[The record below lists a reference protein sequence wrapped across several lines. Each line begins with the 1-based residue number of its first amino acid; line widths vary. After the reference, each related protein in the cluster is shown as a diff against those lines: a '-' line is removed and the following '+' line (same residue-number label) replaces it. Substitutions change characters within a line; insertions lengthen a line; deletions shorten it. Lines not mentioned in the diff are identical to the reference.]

1 MIMHIM
7 IDVKSGYT
15 DQFMTI
21 LQSLDKNFFNEIRID
36 ESSEFA
42 KNKKYLEQ
50 ELSDLDSGFAS
61 TFNEEDFWD
70 RINNTIEKF

>member
-1 MIMHIM
+1 MIQVV

-36 ESSEFA
+36 DSSEFM
-42 KNKKYLEQ
+42 KNKKYLEK
-50 ELSDLDSGFAS
+50 ELKSLDDGYSDIL
-61 TFNEEDFWD
+61 EEDYFWS
-70 RINNTIEKF
+70 RISNSIEKF